1 MANVPRSYCPFRAPH
16 TPGALSF
23 CNDEC
28 ALYIRN
34 SKLPPQKSCA
44 FTLMGVHAL
53 QRIIVAQQRPDKP
66 SSGPENPPQGAAP
79 AGTTAPER

>member
-1 MANVPRSYCPFRAPH
+1 MANVPRSYCPFRVPH

-28 ALYIRN
+28 ALFVRN

-44 FTLMGVHAL
+44 LTLMGVYAL
-53 QRIIVAQQRPDKP
+53 QRIIVAQQQDKQPQSGGGQTPPP
-66 SSGPENPPQGAAP
+66 SPPARQG
-79 AGTTAPER
+79 G

>member
-1 MANVPRSYCPFRAPH
+1 VANVPRSYCPFRAPH

-28 ALYIRN
+28 ALFLKN

-44 FTLMGVHAL
+44 FTLMGVYAL
-53 QRIIVAQQRPDKP
+53 QRIIVAQQQDRPAQA
-66 SSGPENPPQGAAP
+66 GGTQTPPPTP
-79 AGTTAPER
+79 ASRPGE